1 MKKKKD
7 NHTPNDMFYSE
18 PRGTEY
24 EKVMKEKTLP
34 DKYKW
39 CKWVLIVTMII
50 LSIRL
55 WHLQIMQGN
64 EMRQQSEMNRIRIKK
79 VLAPR
84 GIMFDKMGKI
94 LADTRPSFNLYIT
107 PEDIKDFNQTV
118 DGLSSL
124 MGIDRE
130 EIIEKLKAAS
140 NFPSSFP
147 VKIKDDVSMDELAK
161 VEANRIYLP
170 GVSIQIEPK
179 RNYPYGKMMAH
190 TLGYVSEIS
199 GEELKQEKYRTY
211 SPGDYIGKYGL
222 ERMYESY
229 LRGIDGEKRVE
240 VDAMGREVRTLEM
253 KDPIPG
259 NNMYLNMNLDVQM
272 VVEKALE
279 GKRGGCIALEPKT
292 GAVIALASR
301 PAFDPNKFAS
311 GIKKED
317 WQAIALDK
325 AHPLQNRVIQGRY
338 PPGSTFKILTALKAL
353 EDGLINANTSYG
365 CRGGF
370 PFGNRVFRCWKKGG
384 HGAVNVHRGI
394 VESCDVFFY
403 NIGLRLGVDR
413 IHSFGTSVGLGKL
426 SGIDLPNEARGLLPS
441 SEWKKKTYGAPWYE
455 GETVSVAIG
464 QGAVWLTP
472 VQLAQ
477 LSSFVA
483 NEGITFK
490 PQIVNKIVG
499 PDGKTQKIFEPV
511 VTADIKMKKQVF
523 KIVKEGMQGVV
534 NEKSGTAYG
543 SRIENVHMSGKTGTA
558 QTTPVQGKDL
568 GDHAWFIA
576 FAPSEDPAVAI
587 SVLVEYG
594 GHGSSQAAP
603 VAKAISES
611 LFVVKPEIK
620 EAMVRGQSR

>member
-24 EKVMKEKTLP
+24 EKVMKEKALP

-161 VEANRIYLP
+161 VEANRVYLP

-259 NNMYLNMNLDVQM
+259 NNMYLNINLDVQM

-279 GKRGGCIALEPKT
+279 GKRGGCIALETKT

-338 PPGSTFKILTALKAL
+338 PPGSTFKVLTALKAL

-370 PFGNRVFRCWKKGG
+370 PFGNRVFRCWKRSG
-384 HGAVNVHRGI
+384 HGIVNVHRGI

-413 IHSFGTSVGLGKL
+413 IHSFGTSVGLGKP

-441 SEWKKKTYGAPWYE
+441 SQWKKKTYGTPWYE

-499 PDGKTQKIFEPV
+499 PDGKTQKIFESV

>member
-1 MKKKKD
+1 MKKKD
-7 NHTPNDMFYSE
+7 TYSNSDIAYAK
-18 PRGTEY
+18 PRGSEY
-24 EKVMKEKTLP
+24 EKVMKDETPP

-39 CKWVLIVTMII
+39 CKWVLIVTMIV

-64 EMRQQSEMNRIRIKK
+64 EMRRQSEMNRIRIKK

-84 GIMFDKMGKI
+84 GIIFDRMGRV

-107 PEDIKDFNQTV
+107 PEDIKDFNETV
-118 DGLSSL
+118 DGLANL

-130 EIIEKLKAAS
+130 DVIDRLKAAS
-140 NFPSSFP
+140 GFPPSFP
-147 VKIKDDVSMDELAK
+147 VKIKDDISMDELAK
-161 VEANRIYLP
+161 AEVNRVYLP

-190 TLGYVSEIS
+190 MLGYVSEINI
-199 GEELKQEKYRTY
+199 EELKQKDYKTY

-222 ERMYESY
+222 ERMYESN

-240 VDAMGREVRTLEM
+240 VDAMGREVRTLDM
-253 KDPIPG
+253 KDSIPG
-259 NNMYLNMNLDVQM
+259 NNMYLNINLDVQI

-292 GAVIALASR
+292 GAVVALTSR
-301 PAFDPNKFAS
+301 PAFDPNKFSS
-311 GIKKED
+311 GISKED
-317 WQAIALDK
+317 WKAIITDK
-325 AHPLQNRVIQGRY
+325 AHPLQNRVTQGRY

-353 EDGLINANTSYG
+353 EDGLINNNTG
-365 CRGGF
+365 FTCRGGF
-370 PFGNRVFRCWKKGG
+370 PFGNRVFKCWKKGG
-384 HGAVNVHRGI
+384 HGTVSIHRGI

-403 NIGLRLGVDR
+403 NVGLKLGVDR
-413 IHSFGTSVGLGKL
+413 IHSFGTAVGLGKP
-426 SGIDLPNEARGLLPS
+426 SGIDLPGETHGLLPS
-441 SEWKKKTYGAPWYE
+441 SEWKKKTYGVPWYE

-472 VQLAQ
+472 IQLVQ

-499 PDGKTQKIFEPV
+499 SDGKALKTFEPV
-511 VTADIKMKKQVF
+511 VAADIKMKKEVF

-534 NEKSGTAYG
+534 NEPSGTAYG
-543 SRIENVHMSGKTGTA
+543 SRIQNVHMSGKTGTA
-558 QTTPVQGKDL
+558 QSSGSDKVKNL

-576 FAPSEDPAVAI
+576 FAPSEDPAIAI
-587 SVLVEYG
+587 TVLIEYG
-594 GHGSSQAAP
+594 GHGSSAAAP
-603 VAKAISES
+603 VAKAISEN
-611 LFVVKPEIK
+611 LFTVKPEIK
-620 EAMVRGQSR
+620 EAMIRGQGR

>member
-1 MKKKKD
+1 MKKKD
-7 NHTPNDMFYSE
+7 NNPHSDMFYAE
-18 PRGTEY
+18 PRGSEY
-24 EKVMKEKTLP
+24 EKVMKEKTIP

-39 CKWVLIVTMII
+39 CKWVLIATMIV

-84 GIMFDKMGKI
+84 GIMFDKIGKV

-107 PEDIKDFNQTV
+107 PEDIKDFNETV

-124 MGIDRE
+124 MGINREDVIDR
-130 EIIEKLKAAS
+130 LKAAS
-140 NFPSSFP
+140 GFPSSFP
-147 VKIKDDVSMDELAK
+147 VKIKDDISMDELAK
-161 VEANRIYLP
+161 AEVNRVYLP

-199 GEELKQEKYRTY
+199 NEELKQKEYKTY

-222 ERMYESY
+222 ERMYETY

-240 VDAMGREVRTLEM
+240 VDAMGREVRTLDM

-259 NNMYLNMNLDVQM
+259 NNMYLNINLDVQM

-279 GKRGGCIALEPKT
+279 GKRGGCIVVEPKT
-292 GAVIALASR
+292 GAVVALVSR

-311 GIKKED
+311 GITKED
-317 WQAIALDK
+317 WRTIATDK

-338 PPGSTFKILTALKAL
+338 PPGSTFKILTSLKAL
-353 EDGLINANTSYG
+353 EDGLINNNTSFSCG
-365 CRGGF
+365 GGF
-370 PFGNRVFRCWKKGG
+370 PFGNRVFKCWKKGG
-384 HGAVNVHRGI
+384 HGAVSVHRGI

-403 NIGLRLGVDR
+403 NVGLKLGVDK
-413 IHSFGTSVGLGKL
+413 IHSFGTAVGLGKHT
-426 SGIDLPNEARGLLPS
+426 GIDLPNEVRGLLPS
-441 SEWKKKTYGAPWYE
+441 SEWKKKTYGVPWYE

-472 VQLAQ
+472 IQLVQ

-483 NEGITFK
+483 NEGVAFK
-490 PQIVNKIVG
+490 PHIVNKIIG
-499 PDGKTQKIFEPV
+499 SDGKALKTFEPV
-511 VTADIKMKKQVF
+511 VAADIKMKKEVF

-534 NEKSGTAYG
+534 NEPRGTAYG
-543 SRIENVHMSGKTGTA
+543 SRIQNVHMSGKTGTA
-558 QTTPVQGKDL
+558 QSSGAEKGKNL

-576 FAPSEDPAVAI
+576 FAPSEDPVVAI
-587 SVLVEYG
+587 SVLIEYG
-594 GHGSSQAAP
+594 GHGSSEAAP

-611 LFVVKPEIK
+611 LFTVKQEIK